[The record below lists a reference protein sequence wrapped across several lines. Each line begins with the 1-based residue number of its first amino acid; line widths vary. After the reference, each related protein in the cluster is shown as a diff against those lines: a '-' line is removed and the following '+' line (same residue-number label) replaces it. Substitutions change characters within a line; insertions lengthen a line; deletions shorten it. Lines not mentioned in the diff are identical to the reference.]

1 MKNEKM
7 SKPKLLFWI
16 DSSIIHFGIA
26 KSIQDKLDA
35 ELFSIFELTDQ
46 PKSFFETQSILKFK
60 EQWFYH
66 DHIKKIKSE
75 PDLNYLSEMEKK
87 YEINLWRIAINERIF
102 NDFKQ
107 FYRFSQDEILLIL
120 EQTCKFCE
128 QILDKINPDFIIM
141 PVPHQLHMYIF
152 YQICKSRKI
161 KLLILHPTHLGAD
174 KSLIISEN
182 WDKLDPIDQKKLEKF
197 NSSNIIKQ
205 TTTSEDLKKS
215 LSNIKLREKY
225 SNYFL
230 KSKKHYLKAA
240 IKFLFSENSNQR
252 THYTYWGRTK
262 IKVILSTILFRFR
275 TKYRQYYINKNFKK
289 TIPTKK
295 PFILFT
301 TNQDM
306 ERILLLFAPYYTN
319 QIEVIRHIA
328 KSIPVDYCLVVK
340 EHPLNDLR
348 GWKNISKYN
357 EISEIP
363 NVHLLHPNFPINE
376 IMEKC
381 SLLITIRGS
390 TAIEAAFYGKPCI
403 TFEKTGQIEIPS
415 RFQIHDIH
423 ELPSIIRK
431 ALSTQVNINDVKKYL
446 KSIEKL
452 AIDFDK
458 NGELSKA
465 IDDNFYSGGFLRSQ
479 EIKEE
484 KMLYILN
491 NFSQEFDNAASA
503 FIKKINELR

>member
-301 TNQDM
+301 ANQDM
-306 ERILLLFAPYYTN
+306 ERILLIFAPYYTN

-357 EISEIP
+357 E
-363 NVHLLHPNFPINE
+363 
-376 IMEKC
+376 
-381 SLLITIRGS
+381 
-390 TAIEAAFYGKPCI
+390 
-403 TFEKTGQIEIPS
+403 
-415 RFQIHDIH
+415 
-423 ELPSIIRK
+423 
-431 ALSTQVNINDVKKYL
+431 
-446 KSIEKL
+446 
-452 AIDFDK
+452 
-458 NGELSKA
+458 
-465 IDDNFYSGGFLRSQ
+465 
-479 EIKEE
+479 
-484 KMLYILN
+484 
-491 NFSQEFDNAASA
+491 
-503 FIKKINELR
+503 